1 MREAMGGTLLV
12 KLLMMFLVI
21 YVIFIAMALNYAKA
35 FKAKNGIIDYIEKY
49 EGFNNLSQ
57 PEIDNYL
64 KNLTYKVSEQTIKEY
79 DETVDPSS
87 NIKKKHC
94 YTSFCIE
101 EYEEN
106 KKLKARVVTFI
117 EFSFFDLDD
126 NYNYTSVI
134 RFPSMSIKG
143 EIRKYSPEKF
153 WNDSY

>member
-64 KNLTYKVSEQTIKEY
+64 KYERDGITIYAIEDTRSGDIYYEARTNDGKVIPDYPLPKVEG
-79 DETVDPSS
+79 V
-87 NIKKKHC
+87 NINRSTNIATDK
-94 YTSFCIE
+94 YS
-101 EYEEN
+101 
-106 KKLKARVVTFI
+106 
-117 EFSFFDLDD
+117 
-126 NYNYTSVI
+126 
-134 RFPSMSIKG
+134 
-143 EIRKYSPEKF
+143 RKYPVE
-153 WNDSY
+153 YI